1 MNFENSFIEAT
12 TLEEQ
17 LNLFT
22 HNLYYDSKDIS
33 LDQLLSTPI
42 PTYQPPTPTSPT
54 SSTSSYGSPPPA
66 ESFFNDIIIPVKKKY
81 TKKVLPPGQST
92 LPIRVT
98 HKTSRAPKHLQ
109 CFNCKVTKTPL
120 WRRTPDRTQTLC
132 NACGLYYKQYN
143 QHRPLHVRHKPSLV
157 NNSNKSIAPH
167 PYNNFVINLNQP
179 SPSPP
184 SPSLPT
190 DEPLVE
196 CINCQQT
203 KTPLWRK
210 NEHGEPIC
218 NACGLYAKLH
228 NKNRPVEMRKSTI
241 QRRRRDWGIEANEYI
256 SVVEPATSTFEND
269 KFASMLLEMDRH
281 QIEGFL
287 GMLEQKCDLLR
298 TVLE

>member
-1 MNFENSFIEAT
+1 M
-12 TLEEQ
+12 
-17 LNLFT
+17 
-22 HNLYYDSKDIS
+22 
-33 LDQLLSTPI
+33 
-42 PTYQPPTPTSPT
+42 SPT
-54 SSTSSYGSPPPA
+54 SSASSYGSPPPT
-66 ESFFNDIIIPVKKKY
+66 ENFFHDIIIPVKKKY

-98 HKTSRAPKHLQ
+98 HKTNRAPKHLQ

-143 QHRPLHVRHKPSLV
+143 QHRPLHVRHKPS
-157 NNSNKSIAPH
+157 
-167 PYNNFVINLNQP
+167 
-179 SPSPP
+179 SPSSPP
-184 SPSLPT
+184 VTTVS
-190 DEPLVE
+190 DEPLIE
-196 CINCQQT
+196 CINCLQT

-256 SVVEPATSTFEND
+256 SVVEPTTFEND
-269 KFASMLLEMDRH
+269 KFASMLLEMDRN
-281 QIEGFL
+281 QMEGFL